1 MALKRCR
8 WLIGS
13 LLLVAI
19 VAEAQNERLARA
31 DRLFAQRADLQHVH
45 QTIALLNE
53 ILDERPDDYAALWR
67 LARAYHFLGK
77 HLTVKRER
85 VITFKRGI
93 EAGRRAVQLKPD
105 RPEGHFWL
113 AANYGE
119 YGQQK
124 SIFTRWRLV
133 KPMRRELEAV
143 IRLDPRFENGSAYAV
158 LGKLDAEVPGLFGG
172 NLNRGIRSLQRAL
185 QIGPNNSLA
194 ELFLAESYLKAG
206 RRQEAR
212 RLLESILTQAPDPGY
227 EVEYL
232 DNRRRAREL
241 LDKHFRAHRKRRT

>member
-1 MALKRCR
+1 MAFMTRKRCR
-8 WLIGS
+8 WLVGS
-13 LLLVAI
+13 LLLMVI
-19 VAEAQNERLARA
+19 IAEAQDDHLARA
-31 DRLFAQRADLQHVH
+31 DRLFAQRADLQRVH

-53 ILDERPDDYAALWR
+53 WLDEHPDDYEALWR

-77 HLTVKRER
+77 HLTLKRER
-85 VITFKRGI
+85 VLAFKRGI
-93 EAGRRAVQLKPD
+93 EAGRRAVQLAPD

-133 KPMRRELEAV
+133 KPMRRELEIV
-143 IRLDPRFENGSAYAV
+143 IRLDPQFENGSAYAV

-185 QIGPNNSLA
+185 QIGPNNSLTK
-194 ELFLAESYLKAG
+194 LFLAEAYLKAG
-206 RRQEAR
+206 RREEAR
-212 RLLESILTQAPDPGY
+212 RLLESILAQAPDPGY
-227 EVEYL
+227 PVEYL

-241 LDKHFRAHRKRRT
+241 LDRHFRGHRK